1 MLGPRLDGPTQVVQ
15 VVNNL
20 RCEELCRVTS
30 LKTVW
35 GARRQVV
42 FPVPDQRCERR
53 AIQSA
58 HKSEHRLKCK
68 PRLTE
73 HFRAEFERE
82 VHTSPL
88 PLRSYRSSKSSQP
101 MSLA

>member
-1 MLGPRLDGPTQVVQ
+1 MRRDRVSPSIVRSVRAEDGKELNPWGDRIHVMLGPRLDGLTEVVQ
-15 VVNNL
+15 VVNNV

-58 HKSEHRLKCK
+58 HKSESI
-68 PRLTE
+68 
-73 HFRAEFERE
+73 A
-82 VHTSPL
+82 
-88 PLRSYRSSKSSQP
+88 
-101 MSLA
+101 